1 MGLELTPLDRARL
14 SPAVQKAVAGPARI
28 MAARGAMPLPTPG
41 EMATALYELALDTDT
56 TVATAARTTAGGLP
70 EKVLT
75 GVLADARL
83 DARVLD
89 WLAPRT
95 LGHPALFDLLIR
107 NVAIADE
114 TVATLAGRANDRE
127 VEQIANNEQRLLRH
141 PDIIAAMYTNAKARM
156 STVDRAIELA
166 VRNEVRVPGLAAW
179 DEIARALDRGEP
191 TGPDADARFSAVA
204 AALGGD
210 DSELTAGDA
219 DAELSEEEVAKL
231 DEVAEEVK
239 KQVPLNEMK
248 IAEKI
253 RVATLG
259 NAFARAV
266 LIRDPIKIVALAA
279 IKSPG
284 VSEIEAARYASAS
297 SLDAEVIR
305 FIAARRDWVRLYGIK
320 LSLSKNPKTSI
331 SDSAKLLPHLRPKDL
346 EKVAKSKGVPAATVS
361 MARKLIAQR
370 TGGKKK

>member
-1 MGLELTPLDRARL
+1 MGLELTPLDRAGL

-28 MAARGAMPLPTPG
+28 MAARGALPLPTPG
-41 EMATALYELALDTDT
+41 ELATALYELALDTDGN
-56 TVATAARTTAGGLP
+56 VASAARTTASGLP
-70 EKVLT
+70 EKVLS

-107 NVAIADE
+107 NPALADE
-114 TVATLAGRANDRE
+114 TVATLAGRGNDRE
-127 VEQIANNEQRLLRH
+127 VEQIANNEQRLLRC
-141 PDIIAAMYTNAKARM
+141 PEIIAAMYTNAKARM
-156 STVDRAIELA
+156 STVDRAVELA

-191 TGPDADARFSAVA
+191 AGPDADARFSAVA
-204 AALGGD
+204 DALGGD
-210 DSELTAGDA
+210 DSELTTGDA
-219 DAELSEEEVAKL
+219 DAELSDAEAARL

-248 IAEKI
+248 ISEKI

-305 FIAARRDWVRLYGIK
+305 HIAGRRDWVRLYGIK

-346 EKVAKSKGVPAATVS
+346 EKVAKSKGVPAATVA

-370 TGGKKK
+370 TGGGKK

>member
-1 MGLELTPLDRARL
+1 MGLDLTPLDRAGL

-41 EMATALYELALDTDT
+41 ELATVLYELALDTDGQ
-56 TVATAARTTAGGLP
+56 VATAARTTASGLP
-70 EKVLT
+70 EKVLA
-75 GVLADARL
+75 GVLGDGRL

-107 NVAIADE
+107 NPSLADE

-127 VEQIANNEQRLLRH
+127 VDQISNNEQRLLRH
-141 PDIIAAMYTNAKARM
+141 PEIIAAMYTNAKARM
-156 STVDRAIELA
+156 STIDRAVELA

-191 TGPDADARFSAVA
+191 AGPEADARFAAVTD
-204 AALGGD
+204 ALGGD
-210 DSELTAGDA
+210 DSELTTGDP
-219 DAELSEEEVAKL
+219 DAEVSDEDAARL

-248 IAEKI
+248 ISEKI

-305 FIAARRDWVRLYGIK
+305 FIAGRRDWVRLYGIK

-331 SDSAKLLPHLRPKDL
+331 SESAKLLPHLRPKDL
-346 EKVAKSKGVPAATVS
+346 EKVSKSKGVPAATVA

-370 TGGKKK
+370 TGGGKK